1 MYRIFMY
8 ANVSVLLKDTADAR
22 TRIVCNT
29 VIQLFIM
36 IERKTYE
43 NSSYHEPFSF
53 ITAQITN
60 KSWIYR
66 VDSIFVLVFT
76 CTK

>member
-1 MYRIFMY
+1 MLCLPTLSWHNRRRYCMYRIFMY

-43 NSSYHEPFSF
+43 NSSYH
-53 ITAQITN
+53 
-60 KSWIYR
+60 
-66 VDSIFVLVFT
+66 
-76 CTK
+76 